1 MYDHDDAHVTNH
13 HMTDHV
19 MVQNILVPIICEKG

>member
-19 MVQNILVPIICEKG
+19 MVQNILVPLKCEKG